1 MFYFSLWE
9 VQNKPKIHIAHEEL
23 KMEMISEGL
32 ASPAKIPNKNL

>member
-32 ASPAKIPNKNL
+32 ESPAKIPNKNL